1 MLRPLPDFDDA
12 DRMAQVGRLF
22 ALREHWRDAMSQL
35 RDALTEMQ
43 STNEQTQAFGLER
56 ASEALDRL
64 KALKEL
70 GA

>member
-12 DRMAQVGRLF
+12 DRMAQAGRLF
-22 ALREHWRDAMSQL
+22 TLREHWRDAMSQL
-35 RDALTEMQ
+35 RDAVTEMQ
-43 STNEQTQAFGLER
+43 STNEQTQAFGLAR